1 MSEIIDAFFE
11 PFLLFIPLIG
21 IGLIIFAA
29 YNVLKNKK
37 SN

>member
-29 YNVLKNKK
+29 YKYSKDKK
-37 SN
+37 GE